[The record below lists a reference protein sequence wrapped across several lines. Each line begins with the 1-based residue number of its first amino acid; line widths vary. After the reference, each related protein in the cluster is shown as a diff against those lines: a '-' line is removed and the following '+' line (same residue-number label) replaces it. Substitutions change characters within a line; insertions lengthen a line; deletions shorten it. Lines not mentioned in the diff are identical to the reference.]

1 MESAKP
7 CLNFGA
13 LNPSPRHGPD
23 QSVRA
28 NFFLAL
34 LRWRVDMFQGF
45 DGHKPSQGGLGPGE
59 FVLLF
64 LILSAAL
71 TLLGSG

>member
-1 MESAKP
+1 
-7 CLNFGA
+7 
-13 LNPSPRHGPD
+13 
-23 QSVRA
+23 
-28 NFFLAL
+28 
-34 LRWRVDMFQGF
+34 MFQGF